1 MIITCFFPCFKLKIS
16 KGKNLSKCICQ
27 IFKTLRI
34 FYCCRRKKNSC
45 QGGKKERKT
54 ELTTELLCK
63 ANVYFHIIKICLFYY
78 SHYQTNRGVGNL
90 GEKRYGSLFLLA

>member
-1 MIITCFFPCFKLKIS
+1 MSDIQNVKTFLLSIHVKEE
-16 KGKNLSKCICQ
+16 KNPA
-27 IFKTLRI
+27 
-34 FYCCRRKKNSC
+34 
-45 QGGKKERKT
+45 

-63 ANVYFHIIKICLFYY
+63 ANVYFHIIKICLFYC